1 MKNPCQNINEYFE
14 YPIYPTSYEFYYPTQ
29 ASLNSKIGIVNLE
42 LFANEVNHNY
52 IDVTMPGAKL
62 I

>member
-29 ASLNSKIGIVNLE
+29 ASLNSYIGFVNLE
-42 LFANEVNHNY
+42 LFANEVDRNY
-52 IDVTMPGAKL
+52 KDATMPGSKL
-62 I
+62 N